1 MAESNAALNRS
12 LHLHRE
18 TQFAAAAI
26 YQQLYGKIDQETGKT
41 TIPATFQIINM
52 LGWKPHPKQPK
63 PLERG
68 TGEVSLKD
76 LHRLDE
82 IIKEVKTVKPDDDQK
97 N

>member
-1 MAESNAALNRS
+1 
-12 LHLHRE
+12 
-18 TQFAAAAI
+18 
-26 YQQLYGKIDQETGKT
+26 
-41 TIPATFQIINM
+41 M

-76 LHRLDE
+76 LYRLDE
-82 IIKEVKTVKPDDDQK
+82 IVKEVKKIKSDDDQK